1 MVHSP
6 SSSMNF
12 GVVQFLGS
20 NCEADSLY
28 VIQKILK
35 QEGEL
40 IWHEETDLSGFD
52 CVILPGGFSYGD
64 YLRTGAMAARSKVMN
79 AVSAFADRGG
89 LVVGICNGFQIL
101 CEAKLLPG
109 VLMRNKNLEFI
120 CENCEL
126 KVERNDTRFTSAYQ
140 KAEKIKMPIAHMEG
154 HYYID
159 DAGLKRLEKNRQ
171 ILFRY
176 TNNPNGS
183 VADIAGVINEKG
195 NVLGLMPHP
204 ERASEKILGGIDG
217 LKLWKSL
224 LSNNMA

>member
-1 MVHSP
+1 MK
-6 SSSMNF
+6 F

-20 NCEADSLY
+20 NCDRDCLY
-28 VIQKILK
+28 VLQKILK
-35 QEGEL
+35 QEAKL
-40 IWHEETDLSGFD
+40 IWHEATDLSGLD
-52 CVILPGGFSYGD
+52 GVVLPGGFSYGD
-64 YLRTGAMAARSKVMN
+64 YLRTGAMAARSPVMK

-89 LVVGICNGFQIL
+89 LVLGICNGFQIL
-101 CEAKLLPG
+101 CEAGLLSG
-109 VLMRNKNLEFI
+109 ALMRNKSLEFV

-126 KVERNDTRFTSAYQ
+126 SVERNDTRFTSGYQ
-140 KAEKIKMPIAHMEG
+140 RGEKIKMPIAHMEG

-171 ILFRY
+171 IVLRY

-183 VADIAGVINEKG
+183 VANIAGILNEKG

-204 ERASEKILGGIDG
+204 ERACEEILGGVDG

-224 LSNNMA
+224 LSNNMG